1 MSSTS
6 TATGSASSSSSS
18 NDGATSTSNRR
29 DPAGL
34 LNIDESGRPISQGQG
49 DAPTVVKIKGTARDD
64 LNGLLGFCTSY
75 NQDRERYMIRMATVD
90 PANAPNVTVMAL
102 KAQNIEKAS
111 TLESYRAQFQQLFT
125 DPRIRQKMRYY
136 YETASNKVKPMKI
149 EYVAGGVLSFS
160 TLLLYFLGFTKS
172 LMMISALLMIG
183 LILQKDIQQK
193 SGWKAMGRNFPG
205 RSKVVLEKQFPF
217 LTGKLNDQVAA
228 GIVGVLLALT
238 IQSVFFTSSGGNSTG
253 AATTMTNN
261 VSVTRPISSTFS
273 APPSASVIA
282 MNREQFEKYYNIGFQ
297 DSVDGNDRGHSL
309 SKELQRLLEEEA
321 KQEDLEP
328 IPEIP
333 YSQQQ
338 QPRPQAQSKP
348 FMTKLLSLRTMGSL
362 YYFYR
367 TGTTLGVDQ
376 STGIFSMAQLCANI
390 QHNIPI
396 WQKGMMAFS
405 LFNLVSNLFF

>member
-6 TATGSASSSSSS
+6 TATGSASSSS
-18 NDGATSTSNRR
+18 DGGATSTNRR

-49 DAPTVVKIKGTARDD
+49 ETPTVVKIKGTARDD

-75 NQDRERYMIRMATVD
+75 NQDRERYMIRMACVD
-90 PANAPNVTVMAL
+90 PANSPNVTVMAL

-111 TLESYRAQFQQLFT
+111 TIESYRAQFQQLFT
-125 DPRIRQKMRYY
+125 DPRIRQKLRYY
-136 YETASNKVKPMKI
+136 YEVASKKVKPVKI
-149 EYVAGGVLSFS
+149 EYVAGGVLTFL
-160 TLLLYFLGFTKS
+160 TLMFYFIGFTKS

-183 LILQKDIQQK
+183 LILQKDIQAK
-193 SGWKAMGRNFPG
+193 SGWKTMGRNFPS

-217 LTGKLNDQVAA
+217 LKGKLNDQIAA

-238 IQSVFFTSSGGNSTG
+238 IQSVFFASSSGSGSNNSTG
-253 AATTMTNN
+253 TTTMNN
-261 VSVTRPISSTFS
+261 IPARPISLTTS
-273 APPSASVIA
+273 PPSASAIA
-282 MNREQFEKYYNIGFQ
+282 MNREQLEKYYNIGFQ

-321 KQEDLEP
+321 KQEDDDLEP
-328 IPEIP
+328 ISEIP
-333 YSQQQ
+333 YPQ
-338 QPRPQAQSKP
+338 QPLSQTQARPKP
-348 FMTKLLSLRTMGSL
+348 FMTRLLSLRTMGSL

-367 TGTTLGVDQ
+367 TGQTLGVDQ
-376 STGIFSMAQLCANI
+376 STGIFSMAQMFANV
-390 QHNIPI
+390 QHNLPI